1 MVSDAYP
8 RPFEGQHR
16 ASPAERGGVLA
27 MDPLLFLAAIGLIGF
42 SLFTLGAA
50 TGQDIPHDPYFYVIR
65 QAIYAVIGV
74 ALMLAIARVDYS
86 RFRELRVGL
95 YTAMI
100 TTIVLVLMLC
110 EATPA
115 SRGRMPAPSF

>member
-8 RPFEGQHR
+8 RPFDER
-16 ASPAERGGVLA
+16 RPAAAERGGLLGL
-27 MDPLLFLAAIGLIGF
+27 DPLLLIAALGLIGF
-42 SLFTLGAA
+42 GIFTLGEV
-50 TGQDIPHDPYFYVIR
+50 TGGDIPHDPYFYVIR

-74 ALMLAIARVDYS
+74 ALMLALARVDYS

-100 TTIVLVLMLC
+100 G
-110 EATPA
+110 EHHFGAA
-115 SRGRMPAPSF
+115 SGPGHARLASDG